1 MVSFKLK
8 NIGLIEN
15 AEITLND
22 LTIICGQNNTGKTY
36 ITYSIFGFLDRWS
49 SLIDF
54 QISRD
59 VFKELDEN
67 GFCNISIEDYV
78 NSIDDV
84 LKQLSIEYTKHLDS
98 IFSTDNEWFAD
109 SNFEVFIDKFQLNLS
124 SELESTFSS
133 SKKDILQ
140 LKKDKDSS
148 LLTISV
154 LSANTQKSI
163 PHFILNR
170 AINQALG
177 KIFFGA
183 VFKKPFIITSE
194 RTGISLFHTELDI
207 NRNVMVEHLT
217 NSKGKEIDP
226 FKLFEENIS
235 RYAMPIR
242 KNIDFRRELEDE
254 INKNKSFLYAD
265 REISS
270 YFKDMLNGAM
280 YRYIKN
286 EGIVLVTKKTGNR
299 ESKKIPMYLT
309 SSASKSLLDLYAYIT
324 RFAKPNEILM
334 IDEPELNL
342 HPDNHIIM
350 ARLLIYLVNH
360 NINIFITTHSDYMIK
375 EFNNLIRLKHQIV
388 NKTQIMKEYKYKEHD
403 RLNYESIAAYINDYG
418 SLRQVLIDNMGMEMD
433 TFDKTINKLSNAMD
447 DIYFGIEE

>member
-1 MVSFKLK
+1 MVTFKLK
-8 NIGLIEN
+8 NIDLIEN

-67 GFCNISIEDYV
+67 GFCNIGIEDYM

-109 SNFEVFIDKFQLNLS
+109 SNFEVSIDQFELDLS
-124 SELESTFSS
+124 SELKSTFSS

-154 LSANTQKSI
+154 LSANTQKPI

-177 KIFFGA
+177 KILFGT

-265 REISS
+265 REINS

-286 EGIVLVTKKTGNR
+286 EGIVLVTKKIGNR

-324 RFAKPNEILM
+324 RFAKPNEILI

-350 ARLLIYLVNH
+350 ARLLSYLVNH

-375 EFNNLIRLKHQIV
+375 EFNNLIRLKQKII
-388 NKTQIMKEYKYKEHD
+388 NKDKIMKAYRYKEEDSLSFASVSAYVNDFGKLHK
-403 RLNYESIAAYINDYG
+403 IA
-418 SLRQVLIDNMGMEMD
+418 IDKMGMEVD

-447 DIYFGIEE
+447 DIYFSIEE

>member
-1 MVSFKLK
+1 MVTFKLH
-8 NIGLIEN
+8 NIGLIES
-15 AEITLND
+15 AEISLND

-54 QISRD
+54 KISRD

-67 GFCNISIEDYV
+67 GFCNIGIEDYM
-78 NSIDDV
+78 NGIDDV
-84 LKQLSIEYTKHLDS
+84 LKQLSIKYTKHLDS
-98 IFSTDNEWFAD
+98 IFSTDNEWFAN
-109 SNFEVFIDKFQLNLS
+109 SNFEVFIDKFELDLS
-124 SELESTFSS
+124 SELESNFSS

-177 KIFFGA
+177 KIFFGKT
-183 VFKKPFIITSE
+183 FKKPFIITSE

-265 REISS
+265 REINS

-280 YRYIKN
+280 YKYIKN
-286 EGIVLVTKKTGNR
+286 EGIVLVTKKIGDR

-350 ARLLIYLVNH
+350 ARLLSYLANH

-388 NKTQIMKEYKYKEHD
+388 NKKQIMKEYKYKEHD

-418 SLRQVLIDNMGMEMD
+418 SLRQISLDNMGMEMD
-433 TFDKTINKLSNAMD
+433 TFDETINRLSSSMD
-447 DIYFGIEE
+447 DIFFNIKE